1 MEIVRNLARHKTRTA
16 LTLFGIV
23 IGILAV
29 TVMGSITEYF
39 SAMIDNGVRMAG
51 TAITINPQGGIHS
64 LITESDVRRVERVP
78 GVRAVVSVLTAS
90 LSGGAQI
97 GAPTSVYGMPPD
109 LAYKVNPAVVRGRWL
124 QRGDTFSAVIGWQVA
139 RDRKLEPGSTLTW
152 RNHELTVV
160 GIMQETQTQP
170 DNTIVVPIEVVRHIV
185 EKPNS
190 ISFIYALPENEDRV
204 QASALARR
212 IGAAVDT
219 VKVQTLEES
228 LDAVRS
234 QLGLFNAIMLSGA
247 VIAAIVGGLAV
258 INTMI
263 MSVNERTREI
273 GVKKAIGAGDGEI
286 VSELLGEAALLGLL
300 GGLIGLL
307 LGMGLASLLNA
318 STAGA
323 MGGAAMFVVTPRLA
337 LTAVGF
343 AVALGAVGGL
353 YPAWSAARLDPVEA
367 LREE

>member
-39 SAMIDNGVRMAG
+39 SILIDTGVQMAG

-78 GVRAVVSVLTAS
+78 GVRAVVPVLTAG
-90 LSGGAQI
+90 LGGGQI
-97 GAPTSVYGMPPD
+97 GLPATVYGMPPD
-109 LAYKVNPAVVRGRWL
+109 QAYKVNPAVARGRWL
-124 QRGDTFSAVIGWQVA
+124 QRGDTFSAVVGWTVA
-139 RDRKLEPGSTLTW
+139 RDRKLELGSTLTW
-152 RNHELTVV
+152 RQHELTVV

-170 DNTIVVPIEVVRHIV
+170 DTTVVVPIEIVRHIV

-190 ISFIYALPENEDRV
+190 ISFIYALPENEDRAE
-204 QASALARR
+204 ASALARR

-228 LDAVRS
+228 LDALRA
-234 QLGLFNAIMLSGA
+234 QFALFNAIMLSGA

-286 VSELLGEAALLGLL
+286 VTELLGEAALLGLL

-323 MGGAAMFVVTPRLA
+323 MGGAAMFQVTPRLA

-343 AVALGAVGGL
+343 AVALGAVGGIF
-353 YPAWSAARLDPVEA
+353 PALTAARLDPVQA